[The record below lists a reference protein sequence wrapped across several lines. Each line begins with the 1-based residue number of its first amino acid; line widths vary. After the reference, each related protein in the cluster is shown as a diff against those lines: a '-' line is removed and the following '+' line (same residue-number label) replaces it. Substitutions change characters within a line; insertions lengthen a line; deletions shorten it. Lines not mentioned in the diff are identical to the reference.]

1 MFAISQFITLLW
13 YCFCLPDLFKI
24 TSSMFVSVCSMG
36 QYKCPEGNC
45 IMAEWLCDGEWD
57 CHNGTDEQLCRKFI
71 NIQLI
76 TLLFNLLIYS

>member
-1 MFAISQFITLLW
+1 
-13 YCFCLPDLFKI
+13 
-24 TSSMFVSVCSMG
+24 MG